1 MDVEEKILDDNYYEI
16 VSFIYKHKHFFCIW
30 CNPEEGEP
38 YFEKSGTSLLF
49 ENSEECIKNFL
60 HKNNYKYEHVSQY
73 NFDENDYSDCN
84 DYLNKWNIID
94 DLSKTLEID
103 FIGNHDEYTDLYSKF
118 VYGSN
123 IPALNT
129 SGKEYVPVFD
139 TEEKSQIANVTK
151 DMIRILKFALGMD
164 S

>member
-60 HKNNYKYEHVSQY
+60 HKNKKLLFTNSICE
-73 NFDENDYSDCN
+73 
-84 DYLNKWNIID
+84 
-94 DLSKTLEID
+94 
-103 FIGNHDEYTDLYSKF
+103 
-118 VYGSN
+118 
-123 IPALNT
+123 
-129 SGKEYVPVFD
+129 
-139 TEEKSQIANVTK
+139 
-151 DMIRILKFALGMD
+151 
-164 S
+164 